1 MTRSPA
7 LVALLALSL
16 GACASNGPPP
26 VLLTLPAGTSPT
38 PAPLPSATNG
48 TTLVLRRVTVPEY
61 LQSRRV
67 RYRADAS
74 TLQAWPEVSWAERLE
89 VGVTREFAAALRR
102 ALPGWTICEGTCA
115 SGHAELSLQLDV
127 RPLDFVRADKALHAG
142 ARWSLSHAST
152 TSAPYNGHLDARIP
166 AHADTPQGHALAISQ
181 FLQALAKTVAE
192 RANAPR

>member
-38 PAPLPSATNG
+38 PAPAPSATSG
-48 TTLVLRRVTVPEY
+48 TLVVRRVTVPEY

-115 SGHAELSLQLDV
+115 SGHAELSLQVDV
-127 RPLDFVRADKALHAG
+127 RPLDFVRADKALQAG
-142 ARWSLSHAST
+142 ARWSLSPASM
-152 TSAPYNGHLDARIP
+152 TSAPYSGHLDARIP
-166 AHADTPQGHALAISQ
+166 VQADTPQGHALAISE